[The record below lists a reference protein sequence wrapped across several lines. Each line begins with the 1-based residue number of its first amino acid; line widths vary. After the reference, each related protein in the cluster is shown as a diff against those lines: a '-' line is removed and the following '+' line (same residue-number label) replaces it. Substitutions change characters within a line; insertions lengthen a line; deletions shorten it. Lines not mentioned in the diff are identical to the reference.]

1 MKSTLTMEYLEQA
14 KDLFT
19 AYGVDYGLALLKA
32 IIILIIGLWIIKAIR
47 NGFGKLLDKR
57 NIDDSLKPF
66 LKSLLYNTLLV
77 LLILS
82 VLSTL
87 GIQMTSFVAIIG
99 AAGLAVGLALQGTLQ
114 NFAGGVIILILRP
127 FKVGDYVEGGGHA
140 GVIKEIQIFNTVML
154 TPDNKKIIIPN
165 GGLSNDSI
173 TNYSAQPTRRVD
185 MVFGIGYDD
194 DIKKAKDL
202 LETIVTGDERVLKD
216 PVHQVAVSEL
226 ADSSV
231 NFVVRP
237 WVNTADY
244 WNVYFDMHEKIKLE
258 FDKAGISIPFPQRDV
273 HIHNEK

>member
-1 MKSTLTMEYLEQA
+1 MEYLEQA
-14 KDLFT
+14 KNLLMT
-19 AYGVDYGLALLKA
+19 YGVDYGLAIVKA
-32 IIILIIGLWIIKAIR
+32 IIILVIGLWIIKALR
-47 NGFGKLLDKR
+47 NGFSKLLDKR
-57 NIDDSLKPF
+57 NIDASLKPF
-66 LKSLLYNTLLV
+66 LRSLLYNILLV

-114 NFAGGVIILILRP
+114 NFAGGVIILVLRP
-127 FKVGDYVEGGGHA
+127 FKVGDYIDGGGHS
-140 GVIKEIQIFNTVML
+140 GTVKEIQIFNTVLM

-165 GGLSNDSI
+165 GGLSNSSI
-173 TNYSAQPTRRVD
+173 TNFSAEPTRRID
-185 MVFGIGYDD
+185 LVFGIGYDD

-202 LETIVTGDERVLKD
+202 LETIVSSDDRVLKD
-216 PVHQVAVSEL
+216 PAHQIAVSEL

-237 WVNTADY
+237 WVNAADY
-244 WNVYFDMHEKIKLE
+244 WGVYFDLHEKVKIE

-273 HIHNEK
+273 HIYNEK

>member
-1 MKSTLTMEYLEQA
+1 MEYLEQA

-99 AAGLAVGLALQGTLQ
+99 AAGLAVGLALQGTFQ

>member
-1 MKSTLTMEYLEQA
+1 MEYLEQA
-14 KDLFT
+14 KDLLMT
-19 AYGVDYGLALLKA
+19 YGVDYGLALLKA
-32 IIILIIGLWIIKAIR
+32 IIILIIGIWILKAIR
-47 NGFGKLLDKR
+47 RGFAKILDKR
-57 NIDDSLKPF
+57 QIDPSLKPF
-66 LKSLLYNTLLV
+66 LVSLVYNLLLV
-77 LLILS
+77 MLILT

-114 NFAGGVIILILRP
+114 NFAGGVIILVLRP
-127 FKVGDYVEGGGHA
+127 FKVGDYIEGGGHA
-140 GVIKEIQIFNTVML
+140 GTIKEIQIFNTVMM

-173 TNYSAQPTRRVD
+173 VNYSAQDTRRVD

-202 LETIVTGDERVLKD
+202 LESILSSDDRVLKD
-216 PVHQVAVSEL
+216 PAYTVAVSEL

-237 WVNTADY
+237 WVNAADY
-244 WNVYFDMHEKIKLE
+244 WGVYFDMHEKIKTE

-273 HIHNEK
+273 HVYNEK